1 MKVVDMERRK
11 NILKNTFKFIALF
24 IIFNILFFI
33 VMSAIMLFPVGKI
46 MPDFVPTAEQ
56 VEADD
61 LDWEAINEI
70 GGYGLVIDNEGKV
83 IKSYYQKDDKKSYT
97 HIELVNLLD
106 IRDYEKTVF
115 SFTTMDNNK
124 LLIIYPSSAFNTI
137 PSMDMSVVEK
147 KQPYYYPILFVV
159 GLVIYIFMIYILI
172 SRLTKKIKVEFDLI
186 KAEEDKKENM
196 FLRGI
201 AHDIKTPLSTI
212 ITYAKALED
221 GIVEKGEEQEYNKVI
236 YNNGIILKERV
247 ENMLS
252 LTSLGDKGIF
262 SPQDGDILEE
272 LRRFVGDN
280 YSWYIKNNTTINIE
294 FSDKSRFVTKYDR
307 KLFVRLL
314 ENLLQNSVHH
324 NDKAVNIFIEWD
336 SKDKKLIIYDD
347 GRGVPENIRAYMW
360 EPMVTGEE
368 SRTGEKL
375 RGIGLANVKRIV
387 ELHGWEIEYD
397 GKFNIKIK

>member
-196 FLRGI
+196 FLRGL

>member
-1 MKVVDMERRK
+1 MERRK

-196 FLRGI
+196 FLRGL

>member
-1 MKVVDMERRK
+1 
-11 NILKNTFKFIALF
+11 
-24 IIFNILFFI
+24 
-33 VMSAIMLFPVGKI
+33 
-46 MPDFVPTAEQ
+46 
-56 VEADD
+56 
-61 LDWEAINEI
+61 
-70 GGYGLVIDNEGKV
+70 
-83 IKSYYQKDDKKSYT
+83 
-97 HIELVNLLD
+97 
-106 IRDYEKTVF
+106 
-115 SFTTMDNNK
+115 
-124 LLIIYPSSAFNTI
+124 
-137 PSMDMSVVEK
+137 
-147 KQPYYYPILFVV
+147 
-159 GLVIYIFMIYILI
+159 
-172 SRLTKKIKVEFDLI
+172 
-186 KAEEDKKENM
+186 
-196 FLRGI
+196 
-201 AHDIKTPLSTI
+201 
-212 ITYAKALED
+212 
-221 GIVEKGEEQEYNKVI
+221 
-236 YNNGIILKERV
+236 
-247 ENMLS
+247 MLS

>member
-137 PSMDMSVVEK
+137 SSMDMSVVEK

-196 FLRGI
+196 FLRGL